1 MHPIECKD
9 ITWKYQHPQIYAKS
23 QQSPHMK
30 NKTTT
35 NATQTM
41 KKVGQVFTNISEN
54 HCKFKPQLRSSQKPV
69 LLFLKYEE
77 NFTTFIN

>member
-1 MHPIECKD
+1 MYPSYRMQGYNASLPKFMQNLN
-9 ITWKYQHPQIYAKS
+9 KV
-23 QQSPHMK
+23 PHMK

-35 NATQTM
+35 NATQTN
-41 KKVGQVFTNISEN
+41 KKFGQVFTNISEN